1 MPTMRFSMKLPRHPT
16 GSPILDFVL
25 ETETSHAVE
34 DADLPQ
40 WAIELRRS
48 IRSRLYAGY
57 VLYGNIDD
65 LYVEGDDF
73 LTFESFL
80 RRVVGQDMPCHI
92 LDPALGVLPDL
103 RSGGDQE
110 KVTPGTRLEE
120 FLVEIN
126 RTMDECALV
135 LQGADLWLGEDQ
147 GTTAFLVK
155 RLVEASS
162 SMQGGPVILVI
173 CRSLSG
179 ISEYIVQ
186 NSFFQKIDIPFP
198 EAGVLRTTMEDYS
211 RQHPGLLEGVNLEV
225 AAERLS
231 GVKVLPLLKM
241 LKRATAEQQKMDLVA
256 LEGVKRSLVQE
267 TCDGLLDFIIPQRK
281 LDDLYGLTKLK
292 KVIRRDLALWEGG
305 EKHLMPKGYLLLG
318 PVGIGKTYFVESL
331 AGEAGVPVIKI
342 NNFRSGRVGE
352 TEANLEKIF
361 RLLRSLSRCFV
372 FVDEAD
378 QSMGSRQS
386 GSDGSAG
393 RVYSMF
399 AQEISSEANRGKI
412 IWIMATSQPHKLE
425 PDLKRPGRMDLKI
438 PLLPC
443 ENAEVSFNLLIELGK
458 KRGLSFG
465 PPEVELSQF
474 QEKDRIM
481 AEDKYILAAMPPYV
495 TPASAMVIVEDVAR
509 KKLDQAKGSD
519 RELLRLALRDHQPL
533 IPRLVMQEQCRLA
546 VREASDMDF
555 VPMEFQ
561 YLQTVDK
568 PFVVL

>member
-1 MPTMRFSMKLPRHPT
+1 MKSFMKLPRQIT
-16 GSPILDFVL
+16 NSPVLDFVL
-25 ETETSHAVE
+25 ETETSHEVE
-34 DADLPQ
+34 DASLPRWAADLRQ
-40 WAIELRRS
+40 S

-65 LYVEGDDF
+65 LYVEGEDF
-73 LTFESFL
+73 LTFESYL
-80 RRVVGQDMPCHI
+80 RRVVGQDLSCHI
-92 LDPALGVLPDL
+92 LDPALGVLPDQ
-103 RSGGDQE
+103 RFGE
-110 KVTPGTRLEE
+110 VTGIVPGTKPED
-120 FLVEIN
+120 FLVEVN

-135 LQGADLWLGEDQ
+135 LQGADLWLGESQ

-173 CRSLSG
+173 CRSLSD

-186 NSFFQKIDIPFP
+186 NSFFKKIDIPFP
-198 EAGVLRTTMEDYS
+198 EASTLRVTMEDYH
-211 RQHPGLLEGVNLEV
+211 RQHPGLMEGVNLEV

-231 GVKVLPLLKM
+231 GVKVLPLVKM
-241 LKRATAEQQKMDLVA
+241 LKRATAESRKLDLVA
-256 LEGVKRSLVQE
+256 LEGVKRELVQE

-342 NNFRSGRVGE
+342 NNFRSAKLGE

-399 AQEISSEANRGKI
+399 AQEISSESNRGRI

-443 ENAEVSFNLLIELGK
+443 ENADVAFSLLVELGK
-458 KRGLSFG
+458 KRGLNFG
-465 PPEVELSQF
+465 PPDVELSQF
-474 QEKDRIM
+474 QEKEKIM

-509 KKLDQAKGSD
+509 KKLDKAKGSD